1 MAVISQKRLLDLKE
15 AANYL
20 SISRPK
26 LYEWSLQGKIPSVRI
41 DNKRLFDVL
50 ELDELSIGSSEKEHE
65 NATCEC
71 LQFIKK

>member
-26 LYEWSLQGKIPSVRI
+26 LYEWSLQGKILSVRI